1 MTSKYIELCMQHL
14 STKPITVADIA
25 EMHPSP
31 TMAASDYH
39 SCLRKAMK
47 VLEKEGISERVGFT
61 STGAILWRLKTA
73 SDKVYID
80 LRATPLPLGEIMS
93 KVQELIAEHPDEEII
108 MDGDAFAIIG
118 RKKEGTA

>member
-1 MTSKYIELCMQHL
+1 MTSRHTELCMQHL

-31 TMAASDYH
+31 TLAASDYH
-39 SCLRKAMK
+39 SCLRKAMIK
-47 VLEKEGISERVGFT
+47 LEKDGISERVGYT
-61 STGAILWRLKTA
+61 NTGAVLWRLKTA
-73 SDKVYID
+73 DTIYID
-80 LRATPLPLGEIMS
+80 LRATSLPLGEIMS